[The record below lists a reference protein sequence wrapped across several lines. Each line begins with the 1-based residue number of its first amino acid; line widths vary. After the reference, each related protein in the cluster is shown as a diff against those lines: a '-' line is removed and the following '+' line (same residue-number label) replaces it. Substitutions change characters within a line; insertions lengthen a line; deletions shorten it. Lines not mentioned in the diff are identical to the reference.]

1 MAKLP
6 CDGPL
11 PSLADVQRGGNECV
25 TKLRDDADGR
35 RGESPML
42 VIVLAALLAI
52 SVAIVA
58 MVTASPLYRTLA
70 NALDHWAEP
79 PAPKGR
85 ARH

>member
-1 MAKLP
+1 M
-6 CDGPL
+6 
-11 PSLADVQRGGNECV
+11 LADVQCDGNECV

-58 MVTASPLYRTLA
+58 MVIASPLYRTLA
-70 NALDHWAEP
+70 NALDSWAEP
-79 PAPKGR
+79 PAPEGR